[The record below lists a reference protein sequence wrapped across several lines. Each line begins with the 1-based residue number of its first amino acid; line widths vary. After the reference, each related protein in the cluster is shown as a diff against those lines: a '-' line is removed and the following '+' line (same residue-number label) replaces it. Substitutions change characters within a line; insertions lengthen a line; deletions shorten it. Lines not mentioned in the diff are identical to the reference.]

1 MTNIT
6 LLCVFQSSDFAARL
20 NTRYYYNIDNGSLF
34 SDESGNRELAVA
46 ELVLTCNMMNTE
58 NTPNDRLTNIDNG
71 SVLSDESGNHELSV
85 AHLFRFRH
93 AI

>member
-1 MTNIT
+1 MRTRTNT
-6 LLCVFQSSDFAARL
+6 DSLV
-20 NTRYYYNIDNGSLF
+20 NIDNGTML
-34 SDESGNRELAVA
+34 SDEGRNRELAL
-46 ELVLTCNMMNTE
+46 ESLVQTCNPMNTE
-58 NTPNDRLTNIDNG
+58 NTPKDRLTNIDNG